1 MNNRLKLRPFVIP
14 MIYAISGFVLVLSVF
29 FLYKTLENGDDKD
42 DQVYVD
48 ENVIEEDIPVVADN
62 IIIQRPYVEE
72 GIKVAKTFYDYKDE
86 EETQKNSLIL
96 YENTYIQNS
105 GVDYNGKENF
115 NVLSILD
122 GTVAKVLDDNVLGKV
137 VEIKHKND
145 LISSYQCLSETSLK
159 ENDSVSQGEIIGKS
173 GTCNIS
179 KELGDHL
186 HFELFLKGSVVNPEL
201 YFDKNLKD
209 L

>member
-96 YENTYIQNS
+96 Y
-105 GVDYNGKENF
+105 
-115 NVLSILD
+115 
-122 GTVAKVLDDNVLGKV
+122 
-137 VEIKHKND
+137 
-145 LISSYQCLSETSLK
+145 
-159 ENDSVSQGEIIGKS
+159 
-173 GTCNIS
+173 
-179 KELGDHL
+179 
-186 HFELFLKGSVVNPEL
+186 
-201 YFDKNLKD
+201 
-209 L
+209 